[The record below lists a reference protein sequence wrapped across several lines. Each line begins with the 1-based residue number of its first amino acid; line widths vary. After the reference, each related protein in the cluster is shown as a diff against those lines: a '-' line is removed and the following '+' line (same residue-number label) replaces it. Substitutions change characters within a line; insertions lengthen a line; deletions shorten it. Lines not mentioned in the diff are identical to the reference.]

1 MEVIPQC
8 VLFGGNEMK
17 LKEAQEKI
25 IKLCNIPFSEMFTED
40 DFETIIKNKGKTG
53 QLLELA
59 LGKKLDSFN
68 IDFED
73 GELKSNKCD
82 AAGKPLE
89 TVFITQIASVIDELL
104 QKKKF
109 EETHLYEKINNI
121 LYVPVCKVGNP
132 RTWMF
137 LDAIHIDLSDKRFSS
152 LLDIWREDYYS
163 ICEQLKNHIE
173 TQKDGFIHTS
183 NGTHIQ
189 VRSKD
194 SKPYHPIYSNTYGRY
209 VSNKNH
215 AFYFQKQF
223 VYDILE
229 MYNK

>member
-1 MEVIPQC
+1 
-8 VLFGGNEMK
+8 MK

-25 IKLCNIPFSEMFTED
+25 IKLCNIPFSEIFTED
-40 DFETIIKNKGKTG
+40 DFDTIIKNKGKTG

-82 AAGKPLE
+82 ADGKPLE

-104 QKKKF
+104 QKKTF
-109 EETHLYEKINNI
+109 EETHLYEKINNM

-152 LLDIWREDYYS
+152 LLDVWKEDYYS
-163 ICEQLKNHIE
+163 LCEQLKNHIE

-223 VYDILE
+223 VYDVRKMKEI
-229 MYNK
+229 

>member
-1 MEVIPQC
+1 
-8 VLFGGNEMK
+8 MK

-25 IKLCNIPFSEMFTED
+25 IKLCNIPFSEIFTED

-109 EETHLYEKINNI
+109 EETHLYEKINNM

-137 LDAIHIDLSDKRFSS
+137 LDAIHIDLADKRFSS

-173 TQKDGFIHTS
+173 TQQDGFIHTS
-183 NGTHIQ
+183 NGRHIQ